1 MSKSKLD
8 DLHDT
13 LVCACAQSDPS
24 KGVEDRSLFCYRAVE
39 IVAALKELHIAR
51 CQRDVLRRWV
61 RRWERWSH
69 QGVEASDGAFV
80 PDTAV
85 VPGSELRAASA
96 GDPPPMAKR

>member
-1 MSKSKLD
+1 MRRTDSQRWED
-8 DLHDT
+8 EPWT
-13 LVCACAQSDPS
+13 LYTET
-24 KGVEDRSLFCYRAVE
+24 KY
-39 IVAALKELHIAR
+39 
-51 CQRDVLRRWV
+51 QRDVLRRWV

-96 GDPPPMAKR
+96 GDPPPRAKR